1 MKNYFTKDKIIY
13 NLSSYETYYQV
24 ALGKFVYLSQI
35 KDISFEVD
43 FKLALGSIYELLKD
57 LQNVTNIN
65 GIFEQELQKQVA
77 MDALQFF
84 VNENQELIMQKNF
97 ALEPLINE
105 INDEKFYNK
114 EMLDI
119 YEENIKL
126 IKPKYEEF
134 ITQELADAI
143 LNSLRDLEKND

>member
-13 NLSSYETYYQV
+13 NLSSYETYYQI
-24 ALGKFVYLSQI
+24 ALGKFVHLSQI

>member
-1 MKNYFTKDKIIY
+1 MKSYFTKDKIIY
-13 NLSSYETYYQV
+13 NLSSYETYYQI
-24 ALGKFVYLSQI
+24 ALGKFVHLSQI

-84 VNENQELIMQKNF
+84 VNENQELIMKKKLLF
-97 ALEPLINE
+97 GT
-105 INDEKFYNK
+105 FNK
-114 EMLDI
+114 
-119 YEENIKL
+119 
-126 IKPKYEEF
+126 
-134 ITQELADAI
+134 
-143 LNSLRDLEKND
+143 

>member
-1 MKNYFTKDKIIY
+1 MKSYFTKDKIIY
-13 NLSSYETYYQV
+13 NLSSYETYYQI
-24 ALGKFVYLSQI
+24 ALGKFVHLSQI

-143 LNSLRDLEKND
+143 LNSLIDLESK

>member
-13 NLSSYETYYQV
+13 NLSSYETYYQI
-24 ALGKFVYLSQI
+24 ALGKFVHLSQI

-143 LNSLRDLEKND
+143 LNSLIDLESK